1 MVQGVNYCETATKHR
16 NRAQAQA
23 GGAEKETQ
31 LRSSS
36 MQCATDRDIKL
47 QRHRLRMTLLSVA
60 NTSLQTM
67 VIALFAWAGEVAW
80 SIAWQFLLIGAG
92 SSAVFALIIW
102 RGWNLRLKDPGM
114 LLPQI
119 GASVSI
125 QLGFL
130 VLAPKLWVLF
140 LVAVLVTYNFA
151 MMSFS
156 SRQFTIAWLMVG
168 ASSAAALFAARGRFD
183 HFGTSDLSIA
193 VMWLFF
199 FLCTRQLTAI
209 GTQFSVLRM
218 QLSEKNTQLSASLER
233 IHELAS
239 HDDLTGALNRRAL
252 MQLLAD
258 ERARSQRTA
267 QPFCIAVLD
276 IDHFKA
282 VNDRFGHLTG
292 DAVLKEFCAV
302 ATAAIRVTD
311 RFARFGGEEFMLVLA
326 PDTHADVARIATERV
341 RQAVQAHDWQTIAVG
356 LEVTVS
362 AGVAEF
368 TGDETVEQV
377 VLRADEALYGA
388 KEAGRNRT
396 AVA

>member
-1 MVQGVNYCETATKHR
+1 
-16 NRAQAQA
+16 
-23 GGAEKETQ
+23 
-31 LRSSS
+31 
-36 MQCATDRDIKL
+36 MQIAADRESKL

-60 NTSLQTM
+60 NTSLQSM
-67 VIALFAWAGEVAW
+67 IIGLYALSGEVAW
-80 SIAWQFLLIGAG
+80 SVAWEFLLIGAG
-92 SSAVFALIIW
+92 SSGAFALVIS
-102 RGWNLRLKDPGM
+102 RGWNLRFKDPGL

-119 GASVSI
+119 AAGVFV
-125 QLGFL
+125 QLAFL

-156 SRQFTIAWLMVG
+156 SRQFTIAWLLLG
-168 ASSAAALFAARGRFD
+168 AASAVALFAARGRFG
-183 HFGTSDLSIA
+183 HFGTSDASIA
-193 VMWLFF
+193 ILWLFF

-209 GTQFSVLRM
+209 GTQFSLLRT
-218 QLSEKNTQLSASLER
+218 QLSEKNKQLSASLER

-239 HDDLTGALNRRAL
+239 HDDLTGALNRRVF

-258 ERARSQRTA
+258 ERARAQRGD

-302 ATAAIRVTD
+302 AAAAIRVTD
-311 RFARFGGEEFMLVLA
+311 RFARYGGEEFILLLA
-326 PDTHADVARIATERV
+326 PGTGADMARIATDRV
-341 RQAVQAHDWQTIAVG
+341 RQAVQAHDWEPIAAGLKVTI
-356 LEVTVS
+356 S
-362 AGVAEF
+362 AGVAEYAA
-368 TGDETVEQV
+368 DEGIEQ
-377 VLRADEALYGA
+377 LIRRADAALYAA

-396 AVA
+396 AMA

>member
-1 MVQGVNYCETATKHR
+1 MYTA
-16 NRAQAQA
+16 A
-23 GGAEKETQ
+23 
-31 LRSSS
+31 
-36 MQCATDRDIKL
+36 DREHKL

-60 NTSLQTM
+60 NTSLQSV

-80 SIAWQFLLIGAG
+80 SVAWQFLLLGAG
-92 SSAVFALIIW
+92 SSALFALVIW
-102 RGWNLRLKDPGM
+102 RGWNLRLKDPGL

-119 GASVSI
+119 AASVAI

-156 SRQFTIAWLMVG
+156 SRQFTIAWLLVG
-168 ASSAAALFAARGRFD
+168 AASAVALFAARGRLS
-183 HFGTSDLSIA
+183 HFGTSDASIA
-193 VMWLFF
+193 VLWLFF

-209 GTQFSVLRM
+209 GTQFSALRT
-218 QLSEKNTQLSASLER
+218 QLSEKNKQLSASLER
-233 IHELAS
+233 INELAS
-239 HDDLTGALNRRAL
+239 HDDLTGALNRRAF

-258 ERARSQRTA
+258 ERARAQRTG

-302 ATAAIRVTD
+302 AAGAIRVTD
-311 RFARFGGEEFMLVLA
+311 RFARYGGEEFILLLA
-326 PDTHADVARIATERV
+326 PSTGADVARIATERV
-341 RQAVQAHDWQTIAVG
+341 RQAVQTHDWARVAVG
-356 LEVTVS
+356 LTVTVS
-362 AGVAEF
+362 AGVAEYVA
-368 TGDETVEQV
+368 DLPMEQ
-377 VLRADEALYGA
+377 LIRRADDALYSA
-388 KEAGRNRT
+388 KAAGRNCT